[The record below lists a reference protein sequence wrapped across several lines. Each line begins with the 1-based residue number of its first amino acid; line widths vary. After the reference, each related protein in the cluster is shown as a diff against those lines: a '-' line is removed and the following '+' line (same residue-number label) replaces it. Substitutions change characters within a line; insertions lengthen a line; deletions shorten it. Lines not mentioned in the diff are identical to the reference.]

1 MRRAFAPYLLILPG
15 GVWLGIFF
23 LIPLVYMASASLMT
37 GSPEAGYRLT
47 WHFANYVDV
56 FSLYKVQFLHSIV
69 YAGIATIIT
78 LVVGFPVA
86 YWIAFYGGRRKN
98 FFEVVEDLVQRN
110 LVVRQTTTKRRV
122 FILRAVSPKHPLYGK
137 RIEIQEP
144 LQPEAA

>member
-1 MRRAFAPYLLILPG
+1 MSTLKVEHLGKIVSVDPAVAALENSIL
-15 GVWLGIFF
+15 
-23 LIPLVYMASASLMT
+23 
-37 GSPEAGYRLT
+37 
-47 WHFANYVDV
+47 
-56 FSLYKVQFLHSIV
+56 QFLKGGPKRQHTV
-69 YAGIATIIT
+69 YVAT
-78 LVVGFPVA
+78 
-86 YWIAFYGGRRKN
+86 GRRKN